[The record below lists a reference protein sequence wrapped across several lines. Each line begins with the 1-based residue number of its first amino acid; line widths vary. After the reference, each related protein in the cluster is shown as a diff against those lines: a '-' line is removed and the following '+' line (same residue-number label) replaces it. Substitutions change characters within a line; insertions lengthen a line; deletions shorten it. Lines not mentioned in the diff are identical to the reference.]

1 MGRKGKKTRVSRQE
15 EEEIESE
22 VDEEMES
29 EVEEEEQQ
37 EHMTQ
42 SSANEKSLY
51 EVMKHL
57 HLAWLVND
65 VLTLYLTLDQWFFL
79 SRYFLKFSYGF
90 FWVFVLLV
98 LWLQFG
104 SNSIECLYMV

>member
-65 VLTLYLTLDQWFFL
+65 VLALYLTLDQWFFFL
-79 SRYFLKFSYGF
+79 SLFLKILI
-90 FWVFVLLV
+90 WVFLGFCFICALV
-98 LWLQFG
+98 AVWLKF
-104 SNSIECLYMV
+104 Y

>member
-51 EVMKHL
+51 EVMKRNIYIL
-57 HLAWLVND
+57 LGWLMM
-65 VLTLYLTLDQWFFL
+65 
-79 SRYFLKFSYGF
+79 
-90 FWVFVLLV
+90 FWPY
-98 LWLQFG
+98 
-104 SNSIECLYMV
+104 I